1 VGAAFYSA
9 RQVAI
14 TGTVVGVTLG
24 SVLLLTVP
32 HLVGLWGV
40 VGLASLVGAGVGWRL
55 DFPDHCSLQVPA
67 KSIAGLTTG
76 ALCGA
81 LLALVEPLHPLS
93 FGAAGTLAFLVSAN
107 GVLYVATVPWWAGMA
122 ARHGRRHC
130 DIVEAGVVALLA
142 SLVAGG
148 LWLAAAPIMGGTS
161 SGLGPA
167 MARLGAELPFAIF
180 GGVLGGVVGGALL
193 QTFGFRWVHDI

>member
-1 VGAAFYSA
+1 
-9 RQVAI
+9 
-14 TGTVVGVTLG
+14 
-24 SVLLLTVP
+24 
-32 HLVGLWGV
+32 
-40 VGLASLVGAGVGWRL
+40 
-55 DFPDHCSLQVPA
+55 
-67 KSIAGLTTG
+67 
-76 ALCGA
+76 
-81 LLALVEPLHPLS
+81 
-93 FGAAGTLAFLVSAN
+93 
-107 GVLYVATVPWWAGMA
+107 MA

-148 LWLAAAPIMGGTS
+148 LWLAAAPIMGGTA

-167 MARLGAELPFAIF
+167 MARLGTELPFAIF